1 MLSSPFSSISLN
13 NVLPAPQLIKNLVS
27 VRQFTIDNNVY
38 VEFDS
43 FEFSVKNFQ
52 TEILIMR
59 CNSSDDLY
67 PIIIH

>member
-27 VRQFTIDNNVY
+27 TIDNNVY